1 MAKIADTAKQILNEE
16 GDSTETAL
24 SASRNSSTEHE
35 DSVLYAEAAR
45 VPRCN
50 NRNFH
55 AVRTEFAFVDPLH
68 KNCVKSASQNKQ
80 REIPESIPRLSSE
93 IVNFIIKLICLW
105 NEMSV
110 IRLWSCPLRVNSN
123 CLVAWKLCRTWTVLT
138 SLSVQ
143 GKLSWTTGYRDCGIF
158 IFWLTEWNNL
168 EY

>member
-24 SASRNSSTEHE
+24 SAPRNSSTEDA

-55 AVRTEFAFVDPLH
+55 EIRTEFAFVDPLH
-68 KNCVKSASQNKQ
+68 KNCMNSMSQNKQ
-80 REIPESIPRLSSE
+80 REITESIPRLSSE
-93 IVNFIIKLICLW
+93 IVNFVIKLICLL

-110 IRLWSCPLRVNSN
+110 TRL
-123 CLVAWKLCRTWTVLT
+123 
-138 SLSVQ
+138 
-143 GKLSWTTGYRDCGIF
+143 
-158 IFWLTEWNNL
+158 
-168 EY
+168 